1 MSMTTILLCVSAGE
15 VFKWIGYII
24 VAMIC
29 FMFMIVVHELGHYTA
44 GKILGFKI
52 NEFAIGFGPAIFK
65 TTTNKQTGEVF
76 SVRCIPAG
84 GFCAFEGEDEEASS
98 PDSFNS
104 HPVWKRIIVLAAGV
118 FFNFVSALIILN
130 IFFMAYGEAA
140 PVIVDTYD
148 FVDAEHVQAFE
159 QGDMIIKVNGTPVYS
174 LLESGKL
181 GELIAEADSN
191 EFTVIRDGKEITFT
205 AEKADYIYT
214 YEDENGEIVT
224 DVRKGL
230 GITYGFG
237 QYKLG
242 YFSAVARSFNFCGD
256 VVELIFKSIGQ
267 LFTGAAKV
275 KDTMGGTITAVS
287 ALVQLGQSGFAA
299 VAYGVAVLSVSIAF
313 MNILPLPALDGSRIV
328 FAVIEGIRKKPL
340 NRKVEGMIHA
350 VGLVLLIGLAI
361 TFDLLHFFG

>member
-1 MSMTTILLCVSAGE
+1 MTTILLCVSAGE
-15 VFKWIGYII
+15 VFKWIGYILI
-24 VAMIC
+24 AMVC

-65 TTTNKQTGEVF
+65 KTTNKETGEVF
-76 SVRCIPAG
+76 SIRCIPAG
-84 GFCAFEGEDEEASS
+84 GFCAFEGEDEEAVS
-98 PDSFNS
+98 PESFNS

-130 IFFMAYGEAA
+130 VFFMAYGEAV
-140 PVIVDTYD
+140 PVIIDTYEL
-148 FVDAEHVQAFE
+148 VDAEHTQLFE
-159 QGDMIIKVNGTPVYS
+159 EGDRIIEVNGKPVYS

-181 GELIAEADSN
+181 GELISGSDVN
-191 EFTVIRDGKEITFT
+191 EFTVIRDGEEVTFT
-205 AEKADYIYT
+205 AEKTDYNYVYT
-214 YEDENGEIVT
+214 DENGETVT
-224 DVRKGL
+224 EVKKGL

-242 YFSAVARSFNFCGD
+242 YFAAVARSFNFCGD

-328 FAVIEGIRKKPL
+328 FAIIEWIRKKPL
-340 NRKVEGMIHA
+340 DRKVEGMIHA
-350 VGLVLLIGLAI
+350 VGLVLLIGLAV

>member
-1 MSMTTILLCVSAGE
+1 MTTLLLCVSAGE
-15 VFKWIGYII
+15 VFKWIGYIVI
-24 VAMIC
+24 AMIC

-65 TTTNKQTGEVF
+65 TTTNKQTGEAF
-76 SVRCIPAG
+76 SIRCIPAG
-84 GFCAFEGEDEEASS
+84 GFCAFEGEDEEAIFEDIFDFES
-98 PDSFNS
+98 
-104 HPVWKRIIVLAAGV
+104 KRLRLRV
-118 FFNFVSALIILN
+118 
-130 IFFMAYGEAA
+130 
-140 PVIVDTYD
+140 VI
-148 FVDAEHVQAFE
+148 EQEQAFE

-181 GELIAEADSN
+181 GELIADSDAN
-191 EFTVIRDGKEITFT
+191 EFTVIRDGEEITFT
-205 AEKADYIYT
+205 VEKADYY
-214 YEDENGEIVT
+214 YSYQNENGETVT
-224 DVRKGL
+224 DVQKGL

-275 KDTMGGTITAVS
+275 KDMMGGTITAVS

-299 VAYGVAVLSVSIAF
+299 VAYGVAVLSISIAF
-313 MNILPLPALDGSRIV
+313 MNILPLPALDGSRIL
-328 FAVIEGIRKKPL
+328 FAIIEGIRKKPL

-350 VGLVLLIGLAI
+350 VGLVLLVGLAI

>member
-1 MSMTTILLCVSAGE
+1 MTMILLCVSAGE
-15 VFKWIGYII
+15 VFKWIGYILI
-24 VAMIC
+24 AMVC

-65 TTTNKQTGEVF
+65 TTTNKKTGEVF
-76 SVRCIPAG
+76 SIRCVPLG
-84 GFCAFEGEDEEASS
+84 GFCAFEGEDEETET
-98 PDSFNS
+98 PECFNA
-104 HPVWKRIIVLAAGV
+104 HPVWQRIIVLASGV
-118 FFNFVSALIILN
+118 FFNFLSAVIILN
-130 IFFMAYGEAA
+130 IFFMTYGEAV
-140 PVIVDTYD
+140 PVIVDTYQ
-148 FVDAEHVQAFE
+148 FVDESHEQLFE
-159 QGDMIIKVNGTPVYS
+159 EGDKIIEVNGKPVYS
-174 LLESGKL
+174 LLEAGKL
-181 GELIAEADSN
+181 GELISGSDTN
-191 EFTVIRDGKEITFT
+191 EFTVLRNGKEITFSV
-205 AEKADYIYT
+205 EKNDYYYT
-214 YEDENGEIVT
+214 YQDEDGNTVT
-224 DVRKGL
+224 DEKTGL

-299 VAYGVAVLSVSIAF
+299 VAYGVAVLSISIAF
-313 MNILPLPALDGSRIV
+313 MNILPLPALDGSRIL
-328 FAVIEGIRKKPL
+328 FAIIEGIRRKPL

-350 VGLVLLIGLAI
+350 AGFFLLIGLAI

>member
-1 MSMTTILLCVSAGE
+1 MTQILLCVSAVE

-24 VAMIC
+24 IAMIC
-29 FMFMIVVHELGHYTA
+29 FMFMIIVHELGHYTA
-44 GKILGFKI
+44 GKLLGFKI

-65 TTTNKQTGEVF
+65 KTTNKQTGEVF
-76 SVRCIPAG
+76 SLRCIPAG
-84 GFCAFEGEDEEASS
+84 GFCAFEGEDAEADS

-118 FFNFVSALIILN
+118 FFNFVSAIIILN
-130 IFFMAYGEAA
+130 IFFMTYGEAV
-140 PVIVDTYD
+140 PVVVDTYQL
-148 FVDAEHVQAFE
+148 VQESDE
-159 QGDMIIKVNGTPVYS
+159 QLFQPGDKIIEVNGKKVYS
-174 LLESGKL
+174 LLEYGKL
-181 GELIAEADSN
+181 GELMADSDTN
-191 EFTVIRDGKEITFT
+191 EFTVLRNGEEVTFT
-205 AEKADYIYT
+205 VTKTQYYYT
-214 YEDENGEIVT
+214 YEAEDGTIATEVKT
-224 DVRKGL
+224 GL
-230 GITYGFG
+230 GITHGFG

-299 VAYGVAVLSVSIAF
+299 VAYGVAVLSISIAF

-328 FAVIEGIRKKPL
+328 FAIIEAIRKKPL

-350 VGLVLLIGLAI
+350 VGLVLLIGLAV

>member
-1 MSMTTILLCVSAGE
+1 MTTFLLCVSAGE
-15 VFKWIGYII
+15 VFKWIGYIAI
-24 VAMIC
+24 AMIC

-52 NEFAIGFGPAIFK
+52 NEFAIGFGPAIFRVV
-65 TTTNKQTGEVF
+65 TNKETGEAF
-76 SVRCIPAG
+76 SVRCIPVG

-98 PDSFNS
+98 PQSFNAQ
-104 HPVWKRIIVLAAGV
+104 PVWKRIIVLGAGV
-118 FFNFVSALIILN
+118 FFNFISALVILN
-130 IFFMAYGEAA
+130 VFFMAYGEAA
-140 PVIVDTYD
+140 PVIVGTYE
-148 FVDAEHVQAFE
+148 FVDAEHVQQFE
-159 QGDMIIKVNGTPVYS
+159 EGDMIIEVNGKPVYS

-181 GELIAEADSN
+181 GELISGSDVN
-191 EFTVIRDGKEITFT
+191 EFTVIRDGEKVTFS
-205 AEKADYIYT
+205 AEKTDYNYVYT
-214 YEDENGEIVT
+214 DENGETATEVK
-224 DVRKGL
+224 KGL

-242 YFSAVARSFNFCGD
+242 YFAAVARSFNFCGD

-328 FAVIEGIRKKPL
+328 FAIIEWIRKKPL
-340 NRKVEGMIHA
+340 DRKVEGMIHA
-350 VGLVLLIGLAI
+350 VGLVLLIGLAV

>member
-1 MSMTTILLCVSAGE
+1 MTQILLCVSAGE
-15 VFKWIGYII
+15 VFKWIGYIVI
-24 VAMIC
+24 AMIC

-44 GKILGFKI
+44 GKLLGFKI

-65 TTTNKQTGEVF
+65 KVTNKNTGETF
-76 SVRCIPAG
+76 SLRCIPAG
-84 GFCAFEGEDEEASS
+84 GFCAFEGEDAEAES
-98 PDSFNS
+98 PESFNS
-104 HPVWKRIIVLAAGV
+104 HPVWKRIIVLASGV
-118 FFNFVSALIILN
+118 FFNFLSAIIILN
-130 IFFMAYGEAA
+130 IFFMTYGEAVPEIA
-140 PVIVDTYD
+140 DTYQL
-148 FVDAEHVQAFE
+148 VQESDE
-159 QGDMIIKVNGTPVYS
+159 QLFQPGDKIIEVNGKKVYS

-181 GELIAEADSN
+181 GELISGSDTN
-191 EFTVIRDGKEITFT
+191 EFTVLRNGEEVTFT
-205 AEKADYIYT
+205 ATKTKYYYT
-214 YEDENGEIVT
+214 YLTEDGSMATEIKT
-224 DVRKGL
+224 GL

-299 VAYGVAVLSVSIAF
+299 VAYGVAVLSISIAF

-328 FAVIEGIRKKPL
+328 FAIIEAIRKKPL

-350 VGLVLLIGLAI
+350 VGLVLLIGLAV

>member
-1 MSMTTILLCVSAGE
+1 MTTILLCVSAGE

-118 FFNFVSALIILN
+118 FFNFVSALITLN

-140 PVIVDTYD
+140 PVIVDTYE
-148 FVDAEHVQAFE
+148 FVDSEHVQTFE
-159 QGDMIIKVNGTPVYS
+159 QGENGGESRDKNGEELYKNMKIKSFFHVCSPFVSWHKYIIKRENCQQGVETFVR
-174 LLESGKL
+174 L
-181 GELIAEADSN
+181 GN
-191 EFTVIRDGKEITFT
+191 R
-205 AEKADYIYT
+205 
-214 YEDENGEIVT
+214 
-224 DVRKGL
+224 RK
-230 GITYGFG
+230 
-237 QYKLG
+237 
-242 YFSAVARSFNFCGD
+242 
-256 VVELIFKSIGQ
+256 
-267 LFTGAAKV
+267 
-275 KDTMGGTITAVS
+275 
-287 ALVQLGQSGFAA
+287 
-299 VAYGVAVLSVSIAF
+299 
-313 MNILPLPALDGSRIV
+313 NILCKTDN
-328 FAVIEGIRKKPL
+328 F
-340 NRKVEGMIHA
+340 
-350 VGLVLLIGLAI
+350 
-361 TFDLLHFFG
+361 

>member
-1 MSMTTILLCVSAGE
+1 MTSFLLCVSAGE
-15 VFKWIGYII
+15 VFKWIGYIVI
-24 VAMIC
+24 AMIC

-44 GKILGFKI
+44 GKLLGFKI

-65 TTTNKQTGEVF
+65 KTTNKETGEVF
-76 SVRCIPAG
+76 SIRCIPAG
-84 GFCAFEGEDEEASS
+84 GYCAFEGEDEDAVS
-98 PDSFNS
+98 PQCFNAQ
-104 HPVWKRIIVLAAGV
+104 PVWKRIIVLAAGV

-130 IFFMAYGEAA
+130 VFFMTYGEAA
-140 PVIVDTYD
+140 PLIVGTYE
-148 FVDAEHVQAFE
+148 FVDEADVQQFRE
-159 QGDMIIKVNGTPVYS
+159 GDMIIEVNGKPVYS

-181 GELIAEADSN
+181 GELIAGSDTN
-191 EFTVIRDGKEITFT
+191 EFTVLRDGEKVTFT
-205 AEKADYIYT
+205 AEKTDYNYVYT
-214 YEDENGEIVT
+214 DENGVT
-224 DVRKGL
+224 TTEVKQGL

-242 YFSAVARSFNFCGD
+242 YFAAVSRAFNFCGD

-313 MNILPLPALDGSRIV
+313 MNILPLPALDGSRIL
-328 FAVIEGIRKKPL
+328 FAIIEWIRKKPL
-340 NRKVEGMIHA
+340 DRKVEGMIHA

>member
-1 MSMTTILLCVSAGE
+1 MTTILLCVSAGE
-15 VFKWIGYII
+15 VFKWIGYILI
-24 VAMIC
+24 AMVC

-65 TTTNKQTGEVF
+65 KTTNKETGEVF
-76 SVRCIPAG
+76 SIRCIPAG
-84 GFCAFEGEDEEASS
+84 GFCAFEGEDEEAVS
-98 PDSFNS
+98 PESFNS

-130 IFFMAYGEAA
+130 VFFMAYGEAV
-140 PVIVDTYD
+140 PVIIDTYEL
-148 FVDAEHVQAFE
+148 VDAEHTQLFE
-159 QGDMIIKVNGTPVYS
+159 EGDRIIEVNGKPVYS

-181 GELIAEADSN
+181 GELIGDSYTN
-191 EFTVIRDGKEITFT
+191 EFTVLRDGEKVTFT
-205 AEKADYIYT
+205 YSKTDYYFT
-214 YEDENGEIVT
+214 YEDEEGNLVSEVKT
-224 DVRKGL
+224 GL

-242 YFSAVARSFNFCGD
+242 YFAAVARSFNFCGD

-287 ALVQLGQSGFAA
+287 ALVQLGQSGVAA
-299 VAYGVAVLSVSIAF
+299 VAYGVAVLSISIAF
-313 MNILPLPALDGSRIV
+313 MNILPLPALDGSRIL
-328 FAVIEGIRKKPL
+328 FAIIEWIRKKPL

-350 VGLVLLIGLAI
+350 AGLILLIGLAI

>member
-1 MSMTTILLCVSAGE
+1 MTTFLLCVSAGE
-15 VFKWIGYII
+15 VFKWIGYIVI
-24 VAMIC
+24 AMIC

-52 NEFAIGFGPAIFK
+52 NEFAIGFGPAIFRVV
-65 TTTNKQTGEVF
+65 TNKETGEAF

-98 PDSFNS
+98 PQSFNAQ
-104 HPVWKRIIVLAAGV
+104 PVWKRIIVLGAGV
-118 FFNFVSALIILN
+118 FFNFISALVILN
-130 IFFMAYGEAA
+130 VFFMAYGEAA
-140 PVIVDTYD
+140 PVIVGTYE
-148 FVDAEHVQAFE
+148 FVDAEHVQQFE
-159 QGDMIIKVNGTPVYS
+159 EGDMIIEVNGKPVYS

-181 GELIAEADSN
+181 GELISGSDVN
-191 EFTVIRDGKEITFT
+191 EFTVIRDGEEVTFS
-205 AEKADYIYT
+205 AEKTDYNYVYT
-214 YEDENGEIVT
+214 DENGETATEVK
-224 DVRKGL
+224 KGL

-242 YFSAVARSFNFCGD
+242 YFAAVARAFNFCGD

-328 FAVIEGIRKKPL
+328 FAIIEWIRKKPL
-340 NRKVEGMIHA
+340 DRKVEGMIHA
-350 VGLVLLIGLAI
+350 VGLVLLIGLAV

>member
-1 MSMTTILLCVSAGE
+1 MTTFLLCVTAGE
-15 VFKWIGYII
+15 VFKWIGYIVI
-24 VAMIC
+24 AMIC

-44 GKILGFKI
+44 GKLLGFRI

-65 TTTNKQTGEVF
+65 KTTNAETGEVF
-76 SVRCIPAG
+76 SLRCIPAG

-98 PDSFNS
+98 PQSFNAQ
-104 HPVWKRIIVLAAGV
+104 PVWKRIIVLASGV
-118 FFNFVSALIILN
+118 LFNFISALIILN
-130 IFFMAYGEAA
+130 VFFMAYGEAA
-140 PVIVDTYD
+140 PVIVDTYQ
-148 FVDAEHVQAFE
+148 FVDETNEQLFE
-159 QGDMIIKVNGTPVYS
+159 EGDMIVKVNGKYAYS

-181 GELIAEADSN
+181 GELISENDEN

-205 AEKADYIYT
+205 AYKSDYEYSSVG
-214 YEDENGEIVT
+214 EDGETETEV
-224 DVRKGL
+224 KNGL
-230 GITYGFG
+230 GISYGFG

-242 YFSAVARSFNFCGD
+242 YFQAVARSFNFCGD

-287 ALVQLGQSGFAA
+287 SLVQLSQTGFAA

-328 FAVIEGIRKKPL
+328 FAIIEWIRKKPL
-340 NRKVEGMIHA
+340 NRKVEGIIHA
-350 VGLVLLIGLAI
+350 VGLVLLIGLAV

>member
-1 MSMTTILLCVSAGE
+1 MTTFLLCVTAGE
-15 VFKWIGYII
+15 VFKWIGYIVI
-24 VAMIC
+24 AMIC

-52 NEFAIGFGPAIFK
+52 NEFAIGFGPAIFRV
-65 TTTNKQTGEVF
+65 TTNKETGETF

-98 PDSFNS
+98 PQSFNAQ
-104 HPVWKRIIVLAAGV
+104 PVWKRIIVLGAGV
-118 FFNFVSALIILN
+118 FFNFLSALIILN
-130 IFFMAYGEAA
+130 VFFMAYGEAA
-140 PVIVDTYD
+140 PVIVGTYE
-148 FVDAEHVQAFE
+148 FVDEGQLQQFE
-159 QGDMIIKVNGTPVYS
+159 EGDMIIEVNGKPVYS

-181 GELIAEADSN
+181 GELISGSDVN
-191 EFTVIRDGKEITFT
+191 EFTVIRDGEEVTFT
-205 AEKADYIYT
+205 AEKTDYNYVYT
-214 YEDENGEIVT
+214 DENGETVT
-224 DVRKGL
+224 EVKKGL

-242 YFSAVARSFNFCGD
+242 YFAAVARSFNFCGD

-287 ALVQLGQSGFAA
+287 VLVQLGQSGFAA

-328 FAVIEGIRKKPL
+328 FAIIEWIRKKPL
-340 NRKVEGMIHA
+340 DRKVEGMIHA
-350 VGLVLLIGLAI
+350 VGLVLLIGLAV